1 MLLFS
6 HSVHLNSKNL
16 FRSTFY
22 VPIHRKA
29 PYYILNRNPKFAYY
43 MDNRK
48 NPSLL
53 RKDKVRTD
61 WHISE
66 GEREKIEREVISASQ
81 VHSIKIIF
89 QSQT

>member
-1 MLLFS
+1 
-6 HSVHLNSKNL
+6 
-16 FRSTFY
+16 
-22 VPIHRKA
+22 
-29 PYYILNRNPKFAYY
+29 